1 MVGSGAFDDF
11 GKGMVSILAT
21 IHHYYSATRK
31 SEVISC
37 PVASVLYSKGRQQ
50 ATVRKA

>member
-37 PVASVLYSKGRQQ
+37 PVASVLPTFAIQYRCYR
-50 ATVRKA
+50 T